1 MRQIF
6 TIILLLSIMISSA
19 NAGTR
24 YSDLTYDYFYGEKSN
39 VSLDVKI
46 TIAKD
51 EQTSP
56 EVLEILTHDENI
68 AVWLLANDNFRYQ

>member
-1 MRQIF
+1 
-6 TIILLLSIMISSA
+6 MISSA